1 MIRAMMQ
8 APNNP
13 RRRIYLG
20 LQKVISGGQSGVD
33 RAALDA
39 ALTASLAIG
48 GWCPRGRWAE
58 DGKIDVRYPLRPA
71 PLIRP
76 CCRTILNVR
85 NSDGTLVLVRR
96 RPKGGTALTTR
107 ALGSARP
114 RIVVDPTM
122 ASSLR
127 RTRWW
132 LIRHQ
137 IVAWISAVPG
147 RARTLKYTIW
157 HYFSWMNFSKLLH
170 IYQENVTARFNN
182 KFQTFIK

>member
-1 MIRAMMQ
+1 
-8 APNNP
+8 
-13 RRRIYLG
+13 LH
-20 LQKVISGGQSGVD
+20 KVISGGQSGVD

-39 ALTASLAIG
+39 ALTASLATG

-71 PLIRP
+71 PLMRP

-85 NSDGTLVLVRR
+85 DSDGTLVLVQS

-107 ALGSARP
+107 ALGRARP
-114 RIVVDPTM
+114 RNVVDPTM

-132 LIRHQ
+132 LIKQQ
-137 IVAWISAVPG
+137 IGCLNIGGP
-147 RARTLKYTIW
+147 RASEDPEIHELALG
-157 HYFSWMNFSKLLH
+157 FLDEL
-170 IYQENVTARFNN
+170 
-182 KFQTFIK
+182 FQTVPRFTRKPNH

>member
-1 MIRAMMQ
+1 MFRAMMQ

-85 NSDGTLVLVRR
+85 DSDGTLDSVRS
-96 RPKGGTALTTR
+96 RPKDGTALTTR

-137 IVAWISAVPG
+137 IGCLNIGGP
-147 RARTLKYTIW
+147 RASEDPKIYNLA
-157 HYFSWMNFSKLLH
+157 LLFLD
-170 IYQENVTARFNN
+170 EL
-182 KFQTFIK
+182 FQTAPHLSRKRNR